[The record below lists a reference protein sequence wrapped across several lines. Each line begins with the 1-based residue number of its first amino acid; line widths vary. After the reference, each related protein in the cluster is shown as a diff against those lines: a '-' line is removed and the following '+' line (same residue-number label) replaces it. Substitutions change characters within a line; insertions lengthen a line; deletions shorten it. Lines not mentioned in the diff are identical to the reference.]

1 MEKHE
6 AVRVAEAAIGG
17 SFWMGHHA
25 NDVPSL
31 IAYPGDA
38 NNSKYQLEVPTRY
51 FELVLRANKV
61 LCLDVS
67 VRVLERKEGRLR
79 LRMEDAWVD
88 VVDKR

>member
-38 NNSKYQLEVPTRY
+38 NNSKYQLEVAGWY
-51 FELVLRANKV
+51 LELIKYCA
-61 LCLDVS
+61 
-67 VRVLERKEGRLR
+67 
-79 LRMEDAWVD
+79 
-88 VVDKR
+88 